1 MGKFKKYLQ
10 ENDDLLHMIND
21 MLEELSEEEIH
32 GFGEFMFHEY
42 FEGSEETERNEFD
55 DEFQIEDVKLMVQE
69 LGEEHYESIIYF
81 LQPDDFED
89 DEETKDTSDHDE
101 HHAIG
106 ENVFKKSVRRV
117 RNIKLRKDK
126 KKRSGVWR
134 RFKKNQ
140 KRLKGS
146 ARAATMG
153 GGIHR
158 KKLKP
163 IMRKILKKRRKKRM
177 NI

>member
-1 MGKFKKYLQ
+1 M
-10 ENDDLLHMIND
+10 
-21 MLEELSEEEIH
+21 
-32 GFGEFMFHEY
+32 
-42 FEGSEETERNEFD
+42 
-55 DEFQIEDVKLMVQE
+55 
-69 LGEEHYESIIYF
+69 
-81 LQPDDFED
+81 
-89 DEETKDTSDHDE
+89 
-101 HHAIG
+101 
-106 ENVFKKSVRRV
+106 

-134 RFKKNQ
+134 RFKKSQ

-163 IMRKILKKRRKKRM
+163 VMRKILKKRRKKRM
-177 NI
+177 NP